1 MNLEILVEERSAERA
16 LGVLLPS
23 IVPGVDF
30 EIRVFR
36 GKTDLLK
43 KLPDRLKGYAS
54 WITQADACLVVLV
67 DRDDDDCLTLKADMA
82 QMVSSAGLSTATAAT
97 ASRRVQVLNRIAVEE
112 LEAWF
117 FDDVPAVCAA
127 YPRVPNSLGQ
137 QAKYRDPDA
146 VSGGTWEALERV
158 LQKHS
163 YHRGGL
169 AKVVA
174 ATEIAQHMNVE
185 ANRSRSFQ
193 VFRDGVRRLVAGG
206 AGAAED

>member
-1 MNLEILVEERSAERA
+1 MNLEILVEELSAERA
-16 LGVLLPS
+16 LGVLLPR
-23 IVPGVDF
+23 IVPGIDF

-43 KLPDRLKGYAS
+43 KLPHRLKGYAD
-54 WITQADACLVVLV
+54 WITREDTYLVVLV
-67 DRDDDDCLTLKADMA
+67 DRDDDDCLALKADMEKMA
-82 QMVSSAGLSTATAAT
+82 AAAGLSTATAAP
-97 ASRRVQVLNRIAVEE
+97 ASGRVHVLKRIAVEE

-117 FDDVPAVCAA
+117 FGDVSAICAA

-163 YHRGGL
+163 YHRSGL

-174 ATEIAQHMNVE
+174 ATEIAQHMNAEV
-185 ANRSRSFQ
+185 NRSRSFQ

-206 AGAAED
+206 AGAAEN

>member
-16 LGVLLPS
+16 LGVLLPR
-23 IVPGVDF
+23 IVPGVYF

-36 GKTDLLK
+36 GKIDLLK
-43 KLPDRLKGYAS
+43 KLPHRLKGYAS
-54 WITQADACLVVLV
+54 WITQADTCVVVLV
-67 DRDDDDCLTLKADMA
+67 DRDDDDCLTLKADIE
-82 QMVSSAGLSTATAAT
+82 QMVASAGLSTATAAP
-97 ASRRVQVLNRIAVEE
+97 AGHRVQVLNRIAVEE

-117 FDDVPAVCAA
+117 FGDIPAICAV
-127 YPRVPNSLGQ
+127 YPRVPSSLGQ

-163 YHRGGL
+163 YQRGGL

-185 ANRSRSFQ
+185 VNRSRSFQ

-206 AGAAED
+206 TGAAEG